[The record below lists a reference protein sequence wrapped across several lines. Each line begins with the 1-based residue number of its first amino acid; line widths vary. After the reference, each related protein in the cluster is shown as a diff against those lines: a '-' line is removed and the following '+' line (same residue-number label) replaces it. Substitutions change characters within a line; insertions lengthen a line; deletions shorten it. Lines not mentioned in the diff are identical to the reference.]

1 MTKTLDVLLVGSDP
15 IWLEEAERSLADHGH
30 RVHRCHEPGD
40 APFPC
45 VGLTDPAACPLDHAI
60 DVTLLV
66 RRGVHPRPMPAED
79 GVRCAIRAGVP
90 IVEDGSD
97 FYDPFDPWVARRVG
111 PHDDLVAEC
120 VAAADRPL
128 RRAPPPHP
136 ASHHPARR
144 GRRHVGERGD
154 MPHRGDRQRPP
165 SGPVRA
171 STPRSGHAARAR
183 SSSARRR
190 ARVWPHVRAG
200 GRQRPRRR
208 RLRTTRRRRR
218 LLGVKPR
225 KGAASVRTG
234 VPRTRRLRFGDS
246 CRAC

>member
-15 IWLEEAERSLADHGH
+15 ISLEQAERSLADHGH

-120 VAAADRPL
+120 VAAADRPFEEL
-128 RRAPPPHP
+128 RHLIRHRITRLAAAAGTSANEVTCRIEATGNDLQVDLYAPVPLDQ
-136 ASHHPARR
+136 
-144 GRRHVGERGD
+144 G
-154 MPHRGDRQRPP
+154 MQ
-165 SGPVRA
+165 
-171 STPRSGHAARAR
+171 HA
-183 SSSARRR
+183 
-190 ARVWPHVRAG
+190 
-200 GRQRPRRR
+200 
-208 RLRTTRRRRR
+208 
-218 LLGVKPR
+218 LGVR
-225 KGAASVRTG
+225 VLDAVHASGRMYGQVDVNVHDG
-234 VPRTRRLRFGDS
+234 VG
-246 CRAC
+246 